1 MTKCKG
7 KPYASISLDSDGGSD
22 LKRIIDAN
30 SEEFI
35 EFIHK
40 LGLNLESR
48 SKTSNFEYSSF
59 TILTLK
65 TTCFKVDFNDNFAII
80 SPLK

>member
-7 KPYASISLDSDGGSD
+7 KTYASISLDSDGGSD
-22 LKRIIDAN
+22 LKRIIDN
-30 SEEFI
+30 NNEEFI
-35 EFIHK
+35 DFIHK

-48 SKTSNFEYSSF
+48 SKTTNFEYSSF